1 MTDAPDEPGPDRA
14 TQLSPVPFVV
24 ALVGFVIVAV
34 LALVFLRADNSGE
47 LVRPDR
53 LDAVGDA
60 TVRAVAF
67 ERPPCEEVLRAQ
79 VDMADEA
86 VFVELVVDE
95 VDGQDCASGL
105 VDVEAEIDL
114 PDAIGDRPLRA
125 GVGRTQLP
133 CTGAGTQV
141 RCAPEP

>member
-1 MTDAPDEPGPDRA
+1 MEDAPDEPGPDRSN
-14 TQLSPVPFVV
+14 QVSPVPFVI

-34 LALVFLRADNSGE
+34 LALVFLRPDNSGQ

-53 LDAVGDA
+53 LDAIDDD
-60 TVRAVAF
+60 TVRAVALD
-67 ERPPCEEVLRAQ
+67 RSPCEVVRRAQ

-95 VDGQDCASGL
+95 VEGDVCAAQV

-133 CTGAGTQV
+133 CTGDGRQV
-141 RCAPEP
+141 RCGPDS